1 MRTPPVH
8 TSRSTRV
15 IRSLGQLGPALRLTA
30 LLTLLL
36 GVAYPLLVTGIAQ
49 VGFPDRANG
58 SVVRRDGQAVGSSL
72 IGQPYAD
79 TAYFQGRPS
88 AAGDGYD
95 PLASGASNL
104 GLESPDL
111 VRQVEQRRAA
121 LARRDG
127 VAPSQVAPDALLASG
142 SGLDPQISPAY
153 AAQQVAR
160 VARERGL
167 ARDEVRRLVARHTSG
182 RTLGFLGEPRVELLA
197 LNLALDRLSPRG

>member
-1 MRTPPVH
+1 MH

-15 IRSLGQLGPALRLTA
+15 LRSLGQLGPALRLMA
-30 LLTLLL
+30 LLTVLL
-36 GVAYPLLVTGIAQ
+36 GLAYPLLVTGIAQ
-49 VGFPDRANG
+49 TAFADQADG
-58 SVVRRDGQAVGSSL
+58 SVVRRDGQVVGSSL
-72 IGQPYAD
+72 IGQSYAD
-79 TAYFQGRPS
+79 PAYFQGRPS

-167 ARDEVRRLVARHTSG
+167 ARERGATPRRAAHHRPHARV
-182 RTLGFLGEPRVELLA
+182 PRRA
-197 LNLALDRLSPRG
+197 PRRAARAQPGPGPTQPPRLRPG